1 MNSRFLECLVFK
13 FDVISVY
20 LKKVVS
26 NTSCDEQHGL
36 SGVSVGSVLLIVL
49 RFCIVLLW
57 LFVFVQCHACPVL
70 PVSLDYPFLI
80 VPSIFSNVY

>member
-20 LKKVVS
+20 LKIVVS

-36 SGVSVGSVLLIVL
+36 WCFGGVRVAHRFRFLYCAFVVVCL
-49 RFCIVLLW
+49 R
-57 LFVFVQCHACPVL
+57 
-70 PVSLDYPFLI
+70 PVSCVSSVASVSRLSILNCPFDFL
-80 VPSIFSNVY
+80 